1 MKTGLIHS
9 CCRIAAGAALFAA
22 AGTAS
27 AAWPDKV
34 IRIVVPFAAGG
45 STDLVARKVAE
56 GLGQRLGANVIVENR
71 PGAGGTVGT
80 EYVARQPADG
90 YTILMGSVST
100 HGSAPCVYSKLPY
113 DAVKDFTPLTVVAT
127 IPNVMSVNQ
136 SVPAANLQE
145 FVALLKKE
153 PEKYSFAS
161 NGQGTSNHLAAEL
174 FKTTAGV
181 SMVHVPYR
189 GSGPALIDL
198 VGGQINM
205 MMDVVMTSY
214 PYIKDGKIKALAVT
228 SPQRSAMLPDVPTV
242 AEAGYPG
249 YEAMVWF
256 GMLAPAGLPEPL
268 REKLTDGLVQTL
280 HAPAMKTYLEQQ
292 GAQVSDV
299 AGPAFG
305 AMIKDEISKWCQVV
319 KKAGIHLD

>member
-1 MKTGLIHS
+1 MKTGLLRS
-9 CCRIAAGAALFAA
+9 CCRIAAGVALFAA

-45 STDLVARKVAE
+45 STDLVARKIAE
-56 GLGQRLGANVIVENR
+56 GLSQRLGANVIVENR

-90 YTILMGSVST
+90 NIILMGSVST

-136 SVPAANLQE
+136 SVPANNLQE

-174 FKTTAGV
+174 FKSTAGV

-242 AEAGYPG
+242 AESGYPG

-256 GMLAPAGLPEPL
+256 GMLAPANMPEPL
-268 REKLTDGLVQTL
+268 RTKLTDGLVQTL

-305 AMIKDEISKWCQVV
+305 SMIKDEISKWCQVV
-319 KKAGIHLD
+319 KKAGIRLD